1 MAHPSKRKPLSKN
14 LRFEVFKRD
23 SFKCQYCGQ
32 EAPDVIL
39 NADHINPV
47 KNGGDN
53 NIINLITSCF
63 SCNSGKSARLLSDNH
78 IVKKQKKSLDEL
90 QERRNQVEMIAK
102 WREELLCVN
111 DLKIDKLCDFILK
124 GWGYELDMVKKRKL
138 QTIVNKFELNIVY
151 DAVERAFDHYGDV
164 SCPDPKWLAFSKIGG
179 ICYNM
184 KNDVRKEYNL
194 LYEKADKILDTI
206 EENGNK
212 VFNWQ
217 NGATISLLKKLN
229 KLYSIDEM
237 KVFYNGGWFST
248 WEEWEKEVSSEIK
261 KNKRMNKEALAYWN
275 QFYDK

>member
-275 QFYDK
+275 KFYDK

>member
-78 IVKKQKKSLDEL
+78 IVKKQKKSLNEL
-90 QERRNQVEMIAK
+90 QERRNQIEMIAK
-102 WREELLCVN
+102 WREELLLVN
-111 DLKIDKLCDFILK
+111 DLKVDKLCDFILK

-248 WEEWEKEVSSEIK
+248 WEEWKETVSLEIK
-261 KNKRMNKEALAYWN
+261 KNKRMNKE
-275 QFYDK
+275 

>member
-1 MAHPSKRKPLSKN
+1 MAHPSKRKPISKK

-32 EAPDVIL
+32 DAPDVIL
-39 NADHINPV
+39 NVDHINPV
-47 KNGGDN
+47 KNGGN
-53 NIINLITSCF
+53 NSITNLITSCF
-63 SCNSGKSARLLSDNH
+63 GCNSGKSARLLSDNH

-90 QERRNQVEMIAK
+90 QERRNQIEMIAK
-102 WREELLCVN
+102 WREELLFVSN
-111 DLKIDKLCDFILK
+111 LKADKLCDFILK
-124 GWGYELDMVKKRKL
+124 GWGYELDIVKKRKL
-138 QTIVNKFELNIVY
+138 QTIINKFELNIVY

-164 SCPDPKWLAFSKIGG
+164 PCPDPKWLAFSKIGG

-184 KNDVRKEYNL
+184 KNDVRNEYNL
-194 LYEKADKILDTI
+194 LYEKADKIFETI

-248 WEEWEKEVSSEIK
+248 WEEWKEAVSSEIK
-261 KNKRMNKEALAYWN
+261 KNKRMNKEKLDYWN
-275 QFYDK
+275 KFYDK

>member
-1 MAHPSKRKPLSKN
+1 MAHPSKRKSLSKK

-32 EAPDVIL
+32 EAPDVVL
-39 NADHINPV
+39 NVDHINPV

-53 NIINLITSCF
+53 NITNLITSCF

-102 WREELLCVN
+102 WREELMCVN

-124 GWGYELDMVKKRKL
+124 GWGYELDIVKKRKL
-138 QTIVNKFELNIVY
+138 QTIINKFELNIVY